1 MMKFQLQSVD
11 IFRIDPVIWGAM
23 ERIFKIQTGLYNVK
37 QTEALPMFKLPLCL
51 FSTNHRFLFS
61 LYPSLS
67 CLSGEFLIHT
77 KISGTDINVSLL
89 LAHFSFH
96 FPIRPRELSNSGH
109 PRTIEWSKEAFSHSP
124 KTRGSKSFDNKPE
137 LAFDSPGGHLAS
149 ALVIPDVPNNARY
162 TARMVMVPRV

>member
-89 LAHFSFH
+89 LAHFH
-96 FPIRPRELSNSGH
+96 FISLLDRENYQIVGTHAPSSGAKK
-109 PRTIEWSKEAFSHSP
+109 PFLTP
-124 KTRGSKSFDNKPE
+124 QKPE
-137 LAFDSPGGHLAS
+137 AANHLITS
-149 ALVIPDVPNNARY
+149 LNLLLTALVDTWPQL
-162 TARMVMVPRV
+162 